1 MPALSENS
9 QMSDD
14 MDIIQKLDVRTR
26 MAICL
31 LSSIVALF
39 LKEIYPLSALA
50 LASMVYALLHK
61 RFIVLFVSYGAIV
74 LMGLMAA
81 FCLKITILVM
91 PEMGRMDVHLFL
103 APFLRV
109 MILVNV
115 ILALAL
121 SSRVQAILATLKS
134 LRLPLVIYLPAAVM
148 IRFIPSFII
157 DIKQVTESLKIK
169 GYRINPFTV
178 TFHPL
183 LTMRLMFMPI
193 VVRALRSSDELSIAA
208 EMKGL
213 GYSSKITCYKTTRLS
228 LADYYAGAVAAT
240 LVCAACLF
248 EYQDKFF

>member
-14 MDIIQKLDVRTR
+14 LNIIQNLDVRTK

-39 LKEIYPLSALA
+39 LKGFYPLSALA

-61 RFIVLFVSYGAIV
+61 RLIVLFVSYGAIV

-81 FCLKITILVM
+81 FCLKIMILVM
-91 PEMGRMDVHLFL
+91 PEMGKMDVHLFF

-109 MILVNV
+109 MVLVNV

-121 SSRVQAILATLKS
+121 SLRIQAILTALKT
-134 LRLPLVIYLPAAVM
+134 LRLPMVIYLPAAVM
-148 IRFIPSFII
+148 VRFIPSFIV
-157 DIKQVTESLKIK
+157 DIKQVSESLKIK

-183 LTMRLMFMPI
+183 LTMRLLFMPT

-213 GYSSKITCYKTTRLS
+213 GDSTKISCYKTDRLS
-228 LADYYAGAVAAT
+228 LADYYAGAVAAI

-248 EYQDKFF
+248 EYQDKLF